1 MSKSV
6 WTQEVVSDSE
16 WAEAVKEAEK
26 RIDEIEARRIS
37 NLQED
42 FADFYGGIQLQS
54 ALQEL
59 SLAKNK
65 GVDSVYGLVDLGGQ
79 VVNAKI
85 VEGKYGEV
93 WLVKDENENVSWVN
107 VSQAKDTSRQQ
118 KHYEKFGYQ
127 IARVYYHFASGKSG
141 FYADKKRGV
150 VKVEVL

>member
-16 WAEAVKEAEK
+16 WAEAVKEAEE

-54 ALQEL
+54 ALREL

-107 VSQAKDTSRQQ
+107 VSQAKDISRQQ

-127 IARVYYHFASGKSG
+127 IALVYYHFASGNSG

>member
-6 WTQEVVSDSE
+6 WNQEVVSDTE
-16 WAEAVKEAEK
+16 WEEAVKEAK
-26 RIDEIEARRIS
+26 TKIDEIEARRIF

-42 FADFYGGIQLQS
+42 FVDFYGGIQLQS
-54 ALQEL
+54 AFQEL
-59 SLAKNK
+59 YLAENK

-107 VSQAKDTSRQQ
+107 VSQAKDISRQQ
-118 KHYEKFGYQ
+118 KHYEKSGYQ

>member
-16 WAEAVKEAEK
+16 WAEVIKEVEK
-26 RIDEIEARRIS
+26 RIDELEARRIQ
-37 NLQED
+37 NLEED
-42 FADFYGGIQLQS
+42 FADFYGGAITGL
-54 ALQEL
+54 ALREL
-59 SLAKNK
+59 SLAHAK
-65 GVDSVYGLVDLGGQ
+65 GIDSVYGLVDLAGQ

-107 VSQAKDTSRQQ
+107 VSQAKDISRQQ

-127 IARVYYHFASGKSG
+127 IALVYYHFAKGDSG